1 VPTVKH
7 FAPLQPPTGGIASVV
22 SGLVEHAHDGDQKW
36 HFIAFNTYGSRPI
49 PATVR
54 MIGWAL
60 VARFRELDFDVAHLH
75 VSHGLSLIR
84 KTCVALAIGGRRPIV
99 VQLHSGTL
107 LIPGVRRKWELVV
120 WDFLTRRAD
129 AVLCLSR
136 DMESLALARLVSH
149 HDPATTTVIANSVAV
164 PPNIEADKNN
174 DRTTLLFLGRLGTR
188 KGVDTLLRA
197 FSLLDSPTTTL
208 LLCGDGDV
216 RRWESEAERL
226 GVRSSVDFT
235 GWIDPRQR
243 WSYLKAA
250 TALILPARAEGLP
263 MSVLEALGVGTP
275 VIVTP
280 VGGIPDY
287 LVDERDALIIPV
299 DDPQALADSMRRI
312 ISDPELAATLSR
324 GGLITY
330 SQHFDPAILMDRLC
344 DVYSALEPHRS

>member
-1 VPTVKH
+1 M
-7 FAPLQPPTGGIASVV
+7 V
-22 SGLVEHAHDGDQKW
+22 SGLVDHARDGDQKW
-36 HFIAFNTYGSRPI
+36 HYIAFNTYGSRPI

-54 MIGWAL
+54 MMAWAL
-60 VARFRELDFDVAHLH
+60 VARFRGLDFDVAHLH

-84 KTCVALAIGGRRPIV
+84 KTCVALAIAGRRPIV

-107 LIPGVRRKWELVV
+107 LIPGVRSRWELVV

-129 AVLCLSR
+129 TVLLLSR
-136 DMESLALARLVSH
+136 EVESLALARLVSH
-149 HDPATTTVIANSVAV
+149 RDPATTTVIANSVSV
-164 PPNIEADKNN
+164 PPNTEADRNADKNT
-174 DRTTLLFLGRLGTR
+174 DRTTLLFLGRLGLR
-188 KGVDTLLRA
+188 KGVDTLLKA
-197 FSLLDSPTTTL
+197 FALLDSPATTL
-208 LLCGDGDV
+208 LVCGDGDIQE
-216 RRWESEAERL
+216 WKSEAQRL
-226 GVRSSVDFT
+226 GIASSVDFT

-250 TALILPARAEGLP
+250 TALVLPARAEGLP

-299 DDPQALADSMRRI
+299 DDPQALANSMRRI
-312 ISDPELAATLSR
+312 ISDPELVATLSR

-330 SQHFDPAILMDRLC
+330 SQQFDPKILLDRLC